1 MKRRRLKFSDYYNE
15 IILNEVAEIYDVEK
29 HRIFLG
35 SRERNIIFAKRLY
48 IFTLRE
54 MFNLTLTQ
62 IAKITNLHHA
72 SILHHSSRQKKL

>member
-29 HRIFLG
+29 SRIFLG

-48 IFTLRE
+48 IFILRE
-54 MFNLTLTQ
+54 MELLYLVDLSLKLEHMLKDL
-62 IAKITNLHHA
+62 II
-72 SILHHSSRQKKL
+72 IL